1 MDNYDNSIVG
11 ILNKKKKINIL
22 NSAVPSY
29 SPTTYL
35 HSYKK
40 NLENNILSDKHVVL
54 LALDISD
61 VQDEAGRWI
70 TKKDSLLYDYGLNFT
85 DQINSRNPSIVKE
98 VLNKETKENIL
109 KKNNLI
115 VRFKNFVVNNLKFSS
130 IFYRAVKFSFLG
142 YDLNI
147 ILNTSRSAFTWRK
160 WDELDLH
167 YEWYMDNFDRGYKP
181 LGVRI
186 ALEKIKNKTV
196 EIANLAKK
204 NNSKIYLVIYPW
216 PGQLVNRN
224 EIFSWTDFVD
234 DLCNISNCNGV
245 INTFD
250 NFKNYSNKNIN
261 WYHDLYIEGD
271 IHFNK
276 NGNEI
281 IAEEISK
288 IIF

>member
-1 MDNYDNSIVG
+1 
-11 ILNKKKKINIL
+11 
-22 NSAVPSY
+22 
-29 SPTTYL
+29 
-35 HSYKK
+35 
-40 NLENNILSDKHVVL
+40 L

-70 TKKDSLLYDYGLNFT
+70 TKKDSLLYNYNLNFT
-85 DQINSRNPSIVKE
+85 DKINSKKPSIVKL
-98 VLNKETKENIL
+98 VLNNKSKEIIS

-115 VRFKNFVVNNLKFSS
+115 VSFKNFVVNNLKFSI
-130 IFYRAVKFSFLG
+130 IFYRTLKFSFLD
-142 YDLNI
+142 YDLNTI
-147 ILNTSRSAFTWRK
+147 FNTSRSAFTWRK

-181 LGVRI
+181 LGVEI
-186 ALEKIKNKTV
+186 ALKKVKNKTI
-196 EIANLAKK
+196 EIVNLAKK
-204 NNSKIYLVIYPW
+204 NNSKIYFVIYPW

-261 WYHDLYIEGD
+261 WYEDLYIKGD

-276 NGNEI
+276 FGNEI
-281 IAEEISK
+281 IAQEILK
-288 IIF
+288 INF